1 MEDIIK
7 HVTMGTAGHIDHG
20 KTALVKK
27 LTGTDTDRL
36 AEEKAR
42 GMTIDLGFAF
52 LPLPSGNTVSIVDVP
67 GHEKFV
73 KTMVAGA
80 TGIDFVMLVVAADE
94 GIMPQTREHIDILS
108 ILGLKSGMVALT
120 KADLVTPEEI
130 EQRKLEV
137 KEALQETT
145 LKNLDIIPVSSL
157 TGEGVA
163 TIIQKIDQLTL
174 ATKERSYQQ
183 IFRLPV
189 DRVFTMTG
197 HGTVVTGTIAGGRI
211 QKGQTVDLLPQGL
224 TSKVRNIQVRNQSV
238 EEGVAGD
245 RCALN
250 LTGIE
255 KEDIQRGTVVTE
267 KGKVTSQRL
276 LDGEVRMVP
285 GEEPLTH
292 NQRVHFHTGTSSV
305 IARVRILGK
314 DEILGGDNGYVQIRL
329 EEPVVVLRGDRFIL
343 RSYSPVRTIGGGEV
357 LLHTTQHR
365 KRWDQNVLGTMDML
379 APGKEEMLVQTIFDH
394 ARGPVTISTLKEKI
408 LVPEENLSLLLDA
421 MQQEEDI
428 LFLDSAKSYVSRR
441 WYEESYASIEK
452 QVGIYFNK
460 YPYRYRIPRE
470 EIKSRVFPKLSS
482 KEVSDL
488 LKLME
493 MESKLMVHG
502 NQIGVKEKERVQE
515 IFNRKD
521 VGLVQEAFSK
531 ESLTVL
537 SIHSLLEEVALD
549 TALVEEIVRFLLKQ
563 KIIVE
568 IGDGQYTKPEA
579 LKTAYKKLRNYLD
592 SSPAISAAQFRDV
605 LETGRKIAILY
616 LEYFDEKQITIRQG
630 NDRVKGPRY
639 DELEEGTDI

>member
-1 MEDIIK
+1 VEDIIK

-73 KTMVAGA
+73 KTMVAGV
-80 TGIDFVMLVVAADE
+80 TGIDFVMLVVASDE
-94 GIMPQTREHIDILS
+94 GIMPQTQEHIDILS
-108 ILGLKSGMVALT
+108 ILGVDSGLVALT
-120 KADLVTPEEI
+120 KADLVTRKEI

-137 KEALQETT
+137 NEALQETT

-157 TGEGVA
+157 TGEGVD

-174 ATKERSYQQ
+174 TTKERSYQQ
-183 IFRLPV
+183 VFRLPV

-267 KGKVTSQRL
+267 KGKVSAQSL
-276 LDGEVRMVP
+276 LDAFVHMAP
-285 GEEPLTH
+285 GEEPLVH

-305 IARVRILGK
+305 IARIRILGK
-314 DEILGGDNGYVQIRL
+314 EEIQRGNRGYAQLRL
-329 EEPVVVLRGDRFIL
+329 EEPVVALRGDRFIL
-343 RSYSPVRTIGGGEV
+343 RSYSPVRTIGGGMV
-357 LLHTTQHR
+357 LLHATQHR
-365 KRWDQNVLGTMDML
+365 KRWDQKALDIMGML
-379 APGKEEMLVQTIFDH
+379 EPGKEEELVQSLFQQ
-394 ARGPVTISTLKEKI
+394 AKGPVTISELKEKI

-421 MQQEEDI
+421 MQQEGNI
-428 LFLDSAKSYVSRR
+428 LFLESAKSYVSRR
-441 WYEESYASIEK
+441 WYDESYASIEK
-452 QVGIYFNK
+452 QVGVYLNK

-470 EIKSRVFPKLSS
+470 ELKSRVFPKLSS
-482 KEVSDL
+482 KGVSDL
-488 LKLME
+488 LKHME

-515 IFNRKD
+515 ILERKD
-521 VGLVQEAFSK
+521 VGLVQEVFSK
-531 ESLTVL
+531 ESFVVL
-537 SIHSLLEEVALD
+537 SIHSLLEEVSLD
-549 TALVEEIVRFLLKQ
+549 IVLMEEIIRFLLKQ

-568 IGDGQYTKPEA
+568 IGDGQYTNPEA
-579 LKTAYKKLRNYLD
+579 LKMAYEKMRNYLD
-592 SSPAISAAQFRDV
+592 SNPAISAAQLRDL

-639 DELEEGTDI
+639 DELEEGAVI